1 MVSMLEPGISAVI
14 PVFNSERS
22 LPELV
27 RRLRAVLAPRGSYE
41 VIVVNDGSRDG
52 SWERIVELSDLFEE
66 VRGIDL
72 RRNYGQHNA
81 LLAGIRA
88 ARFDTIVTLDDDL
101 QHPPE
106 ELPTLLEHL
115 EEGYEVVYGG
125 PHARQHGILR
135 NIATR
140 VTKFVLR
147 RSLGK
152 DAVQDISAFR
162 AFRTTIRNAFDRYEG
177 PFVSI
182 DVLLSWGASRFSSV
196 RVRHEPRTIGRSH
209 YRLGS
214 LARHT
219 MNVLTGFT
227 TVPLQVVSVI
237 GFVFALFGVGVLVY
251 VIGRFFV
258 QGRQVPGFAF
268 LASIIAVFA
277 GAQLFA
283 LGMIGEYLTRMH
295 FRTIGRPTY
304 AVRDEVGGKEDG

>member
-1 MVSMLEPGISAVI
+1 MLEPGISAVI
-14 PVFNSERS
+14 PVFNSEES

-27 RRLRAVLAPRGSYE
+27 RRLRAVLDSRGRYE
-41 VIVVNDGSRDG
+41 VVLVNDGSRDG
-52 SWERIVELSDLFEE
+52 SWERIVELSAAFEE

-115 EEGYEVVYGG
+115 EKGHEVVYGA
-125 PHARQHGILR
+125 PRAQQHGILR
-135 NIATR
+135 NVATR

-152 DAVQDISAFR
+152 DTVQDISAFR
-162 AFRTTIRNAFDRYEG
+162 AFRTTVRNAFDRYEG

-196 RVRHEPRTIGRSH
+196 HVRHEPRMIGRSN
-209 YRLGS
+209 YRVGL

-227 TVPLQVVSVI
+227 TVPLQLVSVI

-295 FRTIGRPTY
+295 FRTMGRPSY
-304 AVRDEVGGKEDG
+304 AVREEIGGQGSG